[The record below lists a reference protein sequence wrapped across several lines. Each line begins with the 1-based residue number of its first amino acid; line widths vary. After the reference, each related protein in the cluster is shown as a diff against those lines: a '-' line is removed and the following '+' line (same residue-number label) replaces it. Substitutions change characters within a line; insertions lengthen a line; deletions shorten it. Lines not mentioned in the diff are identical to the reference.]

1 LSNKVTAST
10 CFVDVDNALLL
21 LLLLL
26 LLLVEGDVI
35 RIVFVVR
42 IGLLSFDDGSRLK
55 YELDNGDKLV
65 PVEFGGVRCLLVPSS
80 VFKKKQN
87 NRMKNKNFEDIYEL
101 SS

>member
-1 LSNKVTAST
+1 MSNKLTAST
-10 CFVDVDNALLL
+10 CFVDVDNALL

-80 VFKKKQN
+80 VFKKKKQQN
-87 NRMKNKNFEDIYEL
+87 EK
-101 SS
+101 